1 MEGMTNQILVD
12 LFTNTPFVGFLIWQY
27 VQMRKDIKEQQTKTD
42 QLRIESLEREEQIRT
57 RFEKVIAALNEDKDQ
72 LVSGLEKR
80 LDTQAT
86 RLDTLESQVK
96 KLFVMVSKIRDY
108 LNTKENA

>member
-1 MEGMTNQILVD
+1 MS
-12 LFTNTPFVGFLIWQY
+12 FVSQSRS
-27 VQMRKDIKEQQTKTD
+27 Q
-42 QLRIESLEREEQIRT
+42 
-57 RFEKVIAALNEDKDQ
+57 KVIAALNEDKDQ

-108 LNTKENA
+108 LNTKDNA

>member
-1 MEGMTNQILVD
+1 MTNQILVD

-42 QLRIESLEREEQIRT
+42 QLRIESLEREEQIRD
-57 RFEKVIAALNEDKDQ
+57 RFEKVIASLNEDKDQ
-72 LVSGLEKR
+72 LVTGLEKR
-80 LDTQAT
+80 LDVQAS

-108 LNTKENA
+108 LNAKDNA